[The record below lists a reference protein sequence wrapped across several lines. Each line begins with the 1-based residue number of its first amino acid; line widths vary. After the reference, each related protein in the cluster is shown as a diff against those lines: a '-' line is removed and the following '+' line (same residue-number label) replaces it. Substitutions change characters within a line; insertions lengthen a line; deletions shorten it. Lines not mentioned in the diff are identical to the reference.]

1 MWQNVP
7 AQKKFLRREVNKLAE
22 YTLKIGEIKKSV
34 EINAGTAKKSI
45 LEIRNAL
52 RAKGIEADVVV
63 NREPKVLD

>member
-1 MWQNVP
+1 M
-7 AQKKFLRREVNKLAE
+7 AE
-22 YTLKIGEIKKSV
+22 YTLKIGAIKTNV
-34 EINAGTAKKSI
+34 EINAGKAKKSI